1 MKVSELARSLG
12 KNPKEIINLLRDLN
26 VRGASTSLRLDQTV
40 INQIKELILNDGK
53 EVATDSDQILP
64 PKIVQ
69 IEDKSVSLKDLAV
82 KLDVELPRI
91 MKAVLEKGLMLSL
104 NAEID
109 PQAAAEIATKL
120 NIVLEITGR
129 EKVIKQ
135 DLRESLEKIEESEL
149 DHHSERLV
157 ERPPVVTIMGHVDH
171 GKTLLLDTIR
181 KSNIVSGEAGGITQH
196 IGAYQVTT
204 HGKKITF
211 LDTPGHA
218 AFTALRARG
227 AQVTDIT
234 ILVVAADE
242 GIKPQTV
249 EAIHHA
255 KAAGVPII
263 VAINKMDKPD
273 ADPERVKQQLS
284 EHGLVAEDW
293 GGKTIIAPVS
303 AKTLQGI
310 PELLDMI
317 LLVAEMQE
325 LRANPDGP
333 AKAVVI
339 ESRLSR
345 KKGPVATV
353 LVKTGTL
360 RVGDFFVINSGL
372 GKVRALLNDLGEKI
386 DQAEPG
392 MPVEV
397 MGISDVPAP
406 GSILEVKATE
416 RETRTLA
423 EDRLLEEK
431 GAVATNFRSV
441 SLDSFADIR
450 SEGRHTRLNLI
461 IKADVNGSLEA
472 LTAAVQQIEARDVS
486 LGLIHAG
493 TGPVTENDIMLAKA
507 SSAIVIGFGITV
519 SPEAQKLADSEGV
532 EIKLYT
538 IIYKILDD
546 LHRAV
551 QGLLK
556 PEYEEVEVGRAEVR
570 QLFSF
575 SKIGTIAGSYVLSGK
590 LQRQSLIR
598 VWRKKEMLFE
608 GKLDSLKRFQEDVKE
623 VASGFECGIVVDGY
637 DKLAA
642 GDQIQ
647 AYMMQEKKR

>member
-12 KNPKEIINLLRDLN
+12 KSPKDIINILRDLN

-40 INQIKELILNDGK
+40 INQVKELILNDGK
-53 EVATDSDQILP
+53 EVASDSDQIMP

-69 IEDKSVSLKDLAV
+69 IEDKSVSLKELAL

-91 MKAVLEKGLMLSL
+91 MKAVLEKGLLL
-104 NAEID
+104 NLNSEID
-109 PQAAAEIATKL
+109 PQSAAEIATKL

-129 EKVIKQ
+129 EKVIRQ
-135 DLRESLEKIEESEL
+135 DLRESLEKIEASEM
-149 DHHSERLV
+149 DHHSDNLL

-196 IGAYQVTT
+196 IGAYQVST

-273 ADPERVKQQLS
+273 ADPEKVKQQLS
-284 EHGLVAEDW
+284 EHDLVSEDW
-293 GGKTIIAPVS
+293 GGKTIIVPVS
-303 AKTLQGI
+303 AKTLNGI

-325 LRANPDGP
+325 LRANHEGP

-372 GKVRALLNDLGEKI
+372 GKVRALLNDLGQKV
-386 DQAEPG
+386 D
-392 MPVEV
+392 
-397 MGISDVPAP
+397 
-406 GSILEVKATE
+406 KA
-416 RETRTLA
+416 
-423 EDRLLEEK
+423 
-431 GAVATNFRSV
+431 
-441 SLDSFADIR
+441 
-450 SEGRHTRLNLI
+450 
-461 IKADVNGSLEA
+461 
-472 LTAAVQQIEARDVS
+472 
-486 LGLIHAG
+486 
-493 TGPVTENDIMLAKA
+493 
-507 SSAIVIGFGITV
+507 
-519 SPEAQKLADSEGV
+519 
-532 EIKLYT
+532 
-538 IIYKILDD
+538 
-546 LHRAV
+546 
-551 QGLLK
+551 
-556 PEYEEVEVGRAEVR
+556 
-570 QLFSF
+570 
-575 SKIGTIAGSYVLSGK
+575 
-590 LQRQSLIR
+590 
-598 VWRKKEMLFE
+598 
-608 GKLDSLKRFQEDVKE
+608 
-623 VASGFECGIVVDGY
+623 
-637 DKLAA
+637 
-642 GDQIQ
+642 
-647 AYMMQEKKR
+647 

>member
-12 KNPKEIINLLRDLN
+12 KNPKDIINILRDLN
-26 VRGASTSLRLDQTV
+26 VRGASTSLRLDQSV
-40 INQIKELILNDGK
+40 ITQVKELLLQDSGDTK
-53 EVATDSDQILP
+53 DDSDQVLP
-64 PKIVQ
+64 PKIIQ
-69 IEDKSVSLKDLAV
+69 ISDKSLSLKALADI
-82 KLDVELPRI
+82 LEVELPRI
-91 MKAVLEKGLMLSL
+91 MKAVLERGLLLSL
-104 NAEID
+104 NSEID
-109 PQAAAEIATKL
+109 PQTACEIATKL

-129 EKVIKQ
+129 EKVTKQ
-135 DLRESLEKIEESEL
+135 DIRASLDKIEESEL
-149 DHHSERLV
+149 DNPDALV
-157 ERPPVVTIMGHVDH
+157 ERPPVVTIMGHVDN

-196 IGAYQVTT
+196 IGAYQVTA

-263 VAINKMDKPD
+263 VAINKMDKQD
-273 ADPERVKQQLS
+273 ADPERIKQQLS
-284 EHGLVAEDW
+284 EHDLIAEDW
-293 GGKTIIAPVS
+293 GGKTIMVPVS
-303 AKTLQGI
+303 AKSQQGI

-325 LRANPDGP
+325 LRANPHGF

-372 GKVRALLNDLGEKI
+372 GKVRALLSDLGQKI
-386 DQAEPG
+386 DQADPG

-397 MGISDVPAP
+397 MGIADVPSP
-406 GSILEVKATE
+406 GSILEVKSTE
-416 RETRTLA
+416 RETRDLA
-423 EDRLLEEK
+423 ETRSLSEK
-431 GAVATNFRSV
+431 VSATSFRAV
-441 SLDSFADIR
+441 SLESFSDTR
-450 SEGRHTRLNLI
+450 EEGRQARLNLI
-461 IKADVNGSLEA
+461 VKADVNGSLEA
-472 LTAAVQQIEARDVS
+472 LTAAIQQIEAKDVS
-486 LGLIHAG
+486 LGIVHAG
-493 TGPVTENDIMLAKA
+493 TGPVTENDVMLAKA
-507 SSAIVIGFGITV
+507 SDAIIVGFGITV
-519 SPEAQKLADSEGV
+519 SPEAQKLADSENV
-532 EIKLYT
+532 EVKLYN
-538 IIYKILDD
+538 IIYQVLDD

-575 SKIGTIAGSYVLSGK
+575 SKVGTIAGSYVISGK
-590 LQRQSLIR
+590 LQRQSAVR
-598 VWRKKEMLFE
+598 VWRKKEMVHE
-608 GKLDSLKRFQEDVKE
+608 GKMQSLKRFQEDVKE
-623 VASGFECGIVVDGY
+623 VATGFECGIVLADY
-637 DKLAA
+637 DKLEP

-647 AYMMQEKKR
+647 AYVLQEKKR

>member
-12 KNPKEIINLLRDLN
+12 KSPKDIINILRDLN
-26 VRGASTSLRLDQTV
+26 VRGVSTSLRLDQTV
-40 INQIKELILNDGK
+40 INQVKELILNDGK
-53 EVATDSDQILP
+53 EVASDADQIMP

-69 IEDKSVSLKDLAV
+69 IEDKSVSLKELAI
-82 KLDVELPRI
+82 KLDVALPRI
-91 MKAVLEKGLMLSL
+91 MKAVLEKGLLL
-104 NAEID
+104 NLNSEID
-109 PQAAAEIATKL
+109 PQSAAEIATKL

-129 EKVIKQ
+129 EKVIRQ
-135 DLRESLEKIEESEL
+135 DLRESLEKIEASEL
-149 DHHSERLV
+149 DHHSDNLL

-196 IGAYQVTT
+196 IGAYQVST

-273 ADPERVKQQLS
+273 ADPEKVKQQLS
-284 EHGLVAEDW
+284 EHDLVSEDW
-293 GGKTIIAPVS
+293 GGKTIIVPVS
-303 AKTLQGI
+303 AKTLNGI

-325 LRANPDGP
+325 LRANHDGP

-372 GKVRALLNDLGEKI
+372 GKVRALLNDLGQKV
-386 DQAEPG
+386 DKAEPG

-397 MGISDVPAP
+397 MGIADVPAP
-406 GSILEVKATE
+406 GSILEVKSTE
-416 RETRTLA
+416 RETRDVA
-423 EDRLLEEK
+423 ELRLLEDT
-431 GAVATNFRSV
+431 GTSGFRPV
-441 SLDSFADIR
+441 SMDGFADVR

-461 IKADVNGSLEA
+461 VKADVNGSLEA
-472 LTAAVQQIEARDVS
+472 LTAAIQQIEARDVS

-493 TGPVTENDIMLAKA
+493 TGPVTENDVMLAKA
-507 SSAIVIGFGITV
+507 SSAIIIGFGVTV
-519 SPEAQKLADSEGV
+519 NLEAQKLADSEVV
-532 EIKLYT
+532 EIKLYN
-538 IIYKILDD
+538 IIYKVLDD

-556 PEYEEVEVGRAEVR
+556 PEFEEVEFGRAEVR

-590 LQRQSLIR
+590 LQRQALVR

-608 GKLDSLKRFQEDVKE
+608 GKLGSLKRFQEDVKE
-623 VASGFECGIVVDGY
+623 VATGFECGIVVDGF
-637 DKLAA
+637 DRLES

-647 AYMMQEKKR
+647 AYVMQEKKR